1 MKYNIE
7 QLVDAWMSDNKY
19 YIDENFEDVEEW
31 LLHWIENGE
40 SWYVDFFT
48 DEEIES
54 MTIAEM
60 AEIAKA
66 FVADYRGVKV
76 LSIKLL

>member
-7 QLVDAWMSDNKY
+7 QLVDAWMADNKY
-19 YIDENFEDVEEW
+19 YIDENFEDVEAW
-31 LLHWIENGE
+31 LRDWIENGE

-48 DEEIES
+48 DKEIES
-54 MTIAEM
+54 MTIDEM

-66 FVADYRGVKV
+66 FVADYRGVKA
-76 LSIKLL
+76 IEE